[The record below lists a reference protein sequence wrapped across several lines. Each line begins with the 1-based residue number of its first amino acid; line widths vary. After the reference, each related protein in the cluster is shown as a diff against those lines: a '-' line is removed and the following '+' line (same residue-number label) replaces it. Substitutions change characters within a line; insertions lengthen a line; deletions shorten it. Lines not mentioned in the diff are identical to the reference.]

1 MLTLVYDGACP
12 FCTHYVLKQRIEAA
26 YGPLILLDARSED
39 PRLLPYWAQGYP
51 LDEGMLLDHDG
62 TIRFGDAALAALA
75 RLSRQTGPFARINRL
90 LEQPKISQLLYPAF
104 KLLRRAALWARGTG
118 PLHQPP
124 MSEAVKHKA
133 G

>member
-75 RLSRQTGPFARINRL
+75 RLSRSTGSLNNQRSANCSIRRSNYSGAPLYGRGVPAHC
-90 LEQPKISQLLYPAF
+90 IS
-104 KLLRRAALWARGTG
+104 RR
-118 PLHQPP
+118 
-124 MSEAVKHKA
+124 
-133 G
+133 